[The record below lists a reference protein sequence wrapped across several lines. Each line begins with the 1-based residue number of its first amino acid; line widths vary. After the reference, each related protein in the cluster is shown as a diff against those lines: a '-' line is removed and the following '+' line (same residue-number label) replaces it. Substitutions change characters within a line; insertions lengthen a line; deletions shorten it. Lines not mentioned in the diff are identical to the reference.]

1 MIKNLVLGTMVAGL
15 VAAFAGPASADNR
28 VSNSKK
34 GSLLVYSKVELRWS
48 CNATACIP
56 QQDTFIDLSNDDDDD
71 IEVQFYFVNGD
82 PPTDAVFVGDPPV
95 EVERRHDGW
104 NSVDCQIPVTGNQ
117 PLYMSLMRGGPC
129 QPFTI
134 LDPGFPPG
142 RPDAEFPGTGERVL
156 RGFVLAWAVNPAG
169 EQIRHNHLVGD
180 AILVNYRFAAAAEY
194 NAYAFQAYGV
204 DQGDVVGTPGTLS
217 LDGTNYDIAYDKLL
231 MDFYCTYDTSGPRG
245 AGAAFLIDTDVTLHP
260 VSADLRQDTDGP
272 VTTKAKYDLWN
283 ENEVRFS
290 GTEKCITCWDQT
302 LVRNYPAPN
311 HMFCQ
316 NLQTFKGKA
325 RIDGMGSTQ
334 CPLSVNAAILGIQI
348 KLIAFINAPIGGGR
362 AATFAAS
369 AINMVGQGEEAAEI
383 QYDIIDEGGEAN
395 TGSAGVSG
403 LGLSRVG
410 SGK

>member
-1 MIKNLVLGTMVAGL
+1 MIKNLVVGTIVAGL

-34 GSLLVYSKVELRWS
+34 GSLLVYSKVEIRWS
-48 CNATACIP
+48 CSPAGCVPT
-56 QQDTFIDLSNDDDDD
+56 QDTFIDLSNDSDED
-71 IEVQFYFVNGD
+71 IDVQFYFVNGD
-82 PPTDAVFVGDPPV
+82 APTDAIFVGDPPV
-95 EVERRHDGW
+95 EVERAHDGW
-104 NSVDCQIPVTGNQ
+104 NWVDCQIPVTGNQ
-117 PLYMSLMRGGPC
+117 PLYMSMLRGGPC
-129 QPFTI
+129 QPFVI
-134 LDPGFPPG
+134 LDPGNPPG
-142 RPDAEFPGTGERVL
+142 RPDPEFPTSGERVL
-156 RGFVLAWAVNPAG
+156 RGFVYAWAVNADG

-194 NAYAFQAYGV
+194 NAYAFQAHSV
-204 DQGDVVGTPGTLS
+204 DEGDVVGTPGTLE
-217 LDGTNYDIAYDKLL
+217 LNGVDYDYAYDKLL
-231 MDFYCTYDTSGPRG
+231 MDFYCTFLTDTRARG
-245 AGAAFLIDTDVTLHP
+245 LNLAFLIDTDITLHS

-272 VTTKAKYDLWN
+272 ITTKAKFDLWN

-311 HMFCQ
+311 HMLCE
-316 NLQTFKGKA
+316 NLQTLKGKA

-348 KLIAFINAPIGGGR
+348 KLIALITAPAGGR
-362 AATFAAS
+362 ATSFAAS

-383 QYDIIDEGGEAN
+383 QYDIIDEGGELN